1 MMKRRIALA
10 ILAGSCLLAAA
21 IAAPQLLGASG
32 QTASGLSVRAIG
44 VVDPAKIQEK
54 FPAYVRLL
62 DLKAAYEKEMKSYRD
77 YLYGQLQSYLT
88 ELSKEKEAKC
98 EGKSAAEQK
107 AIEAE
112 YAQKAQ
118 ARQSE
123 INRQI
128 QAKHE
133 ELQKKLDA
141 ESAQADAKVKEA
153 IEAVCKEKGIAI
165 VLNKT
170 AVYLGGTDISDAVI
184 AKGQAKK

>member
-1 MMKRRIALA
+1 MKKKLFLA
-10 ILAGSCLLAAA
+10 VLAGGCLLVAAA
-21 IAAPQLLGASG
+21 VIPFGASG
-32 QTASGLSVRAIG
+32 LRIEAIG
-44 VVDPAKIQEK
+44 LVDPAKIQER

-62 DLKAAYEKEMKSYRD
+62 DLKAAYEKEMKTYQD

-88 ELSKEKEAKC
+88 ELNKEKETKLQ
-98 EGKSAAEQK
+98 GKSATEK
-107 AIEAE
+107 KTIEAE

-118 ARQSE
+118 ARQNE

-128 QAKHE
+128 QAKHD

-153 IEAVCKEKGIAI
+153 IAAVCREKGIAI

-170 AVYLGGTDISDAVI
+170 AVYFGGVDITEAVI
-184 AKGQAKK
+184 AKGQNKK